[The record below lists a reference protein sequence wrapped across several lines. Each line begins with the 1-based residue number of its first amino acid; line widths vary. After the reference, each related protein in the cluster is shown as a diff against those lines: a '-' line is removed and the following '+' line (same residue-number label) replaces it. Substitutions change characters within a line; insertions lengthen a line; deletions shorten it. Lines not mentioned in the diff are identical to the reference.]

1 MVSLQRGF
9 GVATSQTP
17 VAVSFAKRPE
27 FLGGKAARAG
37 VPGGP
42 ALAAIVGLGRPDL
55 VGVVFGPLLASSYY
69 FFALTL
75 VVSKLRSS
83 YAILVF
89 CCPLLLVLGY
99 LGFVFF
105 LVFPTRLDPVRQVC
119 PGFLVCSVLLQVF
132 TPVLLRAR
140 PDADFALVQMAIR
153 HLRLFIELGEGFP
166 DSTALANLRDHLTR
180 CLGLCAT

>member
-17 VAVSFAKRPE
+17 VAVLLAQSLE
-27 FLGGKAARAG
+27 LLLGKIARAG
-37 VPGGP
+37 MPRRSPLTAV
-42 ALAAIVGLGRPDL
+42 VGLGLLDL
-55 VGVVFGPLLASSYY
+55 LGVVFGPLLASSYY

-75 VVSKLRSS
+75 VVRKLRSS